1 MRLFYWMRQICST
14 SPTARIFKSRLNT
27 IHHWGITVHYDHIL
41 EEGKRAKVVGV
52 ESLRKVAF
60 KYAKNRDTI
69 TFEDPQV
76 DDAQH
81 SSSPVC
87 CVKVPEA
94 PAGTDNAHQQSRLK
108 SSEKK
113 DEEMK
118 EDGGEI
124 GEKPEEKE
132 KPEASSAKKA
142 PSKKTETKC
151 KAPKQQKNP
160 PLEGA
165 RNSNRVAAGAKY
177 RAPEE
182 SKQEKEPA
190 KRAKN
195 SKKE

>member
-1 MRLFYWMRQICST
+1 M
-14 SPTARIFKSRLNT
+14 
-27 IHHWGITVHYDHIL
+27 L
-41 EEGKRAKVVGV
+41 EEGKGAKVVGV

-69 TFEDPQV
+69 TLSDPQV

-81 SSSPVC
+81 GSSPVC

-94 PAGTDNAHQQSRLK
+94 PAGTDNAHWQSRLK

-113 DEEMK
+113 IEEMK

-132 KPEASSAKKA
+132 KPEASSEKKA
-142 PSKKTETKC
+142 TGKKTETKC

-182 SKQEKEPA
+182 SKQEKNLRRGQRTRRKSDIFYTAVAQLEGE
-190 KRAKN
+190 N
-195 SKKE
+195 SQCILPEHR